1 MGKRLIWIIGVAT
14 ILSACNSEVSDNP
27 QTYINEEHKA
37 TSNLESTKST
47 VIHITHDSHIVLL
60 EELFHNAI
68 QLDGIVNMADPQYR
82 IQLREKQYNVWF
94 NEDGTAVF
102 MDIEDT
108 HTLYKISDAVKL
120 KEIIKENS
128 FLMNEKPPI
137 LTLAI
142 GEQIIKTVSGLRNW
156 SYIDRK
162 TGERTGIK
170 AESLPPTE
178 VVNLDNAKV
187 VDLSKPIH
195 LNFEQ
200 EPDRYDIRIW
210 SSENKVTATYR
221 DLSDIKEKG
230 KVICEILATWQQGTA
245 SYAFA
250 LDIQ

>member
-1 MGKRLIWIIGVAT
+1 
-14 ILSACNSEVSDNP
+14 
-27 QTYINEEHKA
+27 
-37 TSNLESTKST
+37 
-47 VIHITHDSHIVLL
+47 
-60 EELFHNAI
+60 
-68 QLDGIVNMADPQYR
+68 MADPQYR
-82 IQLREKQYNVWF
+82 IQLRAKQYNLWF

-102 MDIEDT
+102 TDIEAT

-120 KEIIKENS
+120 KEIIKEYS
-128 FLMNEKPPI
+128 FSMNEKPPV

-142 GEQIIKTVSGLRNW
+142 GEQTIKTSLGLHSW
-156 SYIDRK
+156 SYIDKK
-162 TGERTGIK
+162 TGQQIGIQ

-178 VVNLDNAKV
+178 AVSLETAKL
-187 VDLSKPIH
+187 VDLNMSIN

-200 EPDRYDIRIW
+200 QPDRYDIRIW

-230 KVICEILATWQQGTA
+230 KVVCEILATWQQGTA